1 MTTIGDRP
9 RLRFLAF
16 SHRFRMSVCENRTL
30 ENSDLLQMLT
40 SGAGIRRHIRP
51 AFALHL
57 RRGWSLPFLAKHTV
71 SHPRRTTGWR
81 LEKYMFEQLSLGT
94 KAKKRTDELNE
105 IVVAARHERQALASM
120 FERLDGRNGRLAE
133 VSATVEHVRDRA
145 VDASDQLTAIVTRMR
160 DLDEHVAGF
169 EALKAQIAEMTDVVR
184 LAKEAAAL
192 MSDSGGQ
199 LQKHRE
205 AMEQLEDEYREARRR
220 DRSVGCSASA
230 GDRCARRAAAVSRRH
245 AQCHRRGVQHQTR
258 ARSASE
264 PGVGGSQRSGAI
276 SKTAEH
282 TLDSTAAATRTV
294 KGSSRRSHRSGR

>member
-1 MTTIGDRP
+1 
-9 RLRFLAF
+9 
-16 SHRFRMSVCENRTL
+16 
-30 ENSDLLQMLT
+30 
-40 SGAGIRRHIRP
+40 
-51 AFALHL
+51 
-57 RRGWSLPFLAKHTV
+57 
-71 SHPRRTTGWR
+71 
-81 LEKYMFEQLSLGT
+81 
-94 KAKKRTDELNE
+94 
-105 IVVAARHERQALASM
+105 M

-169 EALKAQIAEMTDVVR
+169 ETLKAQIAEMTDVVR

-205 AMEQLEDEYREARRR
+205 AMEQLEDEYREARAAIEALAAQRQLVT
-220 DRSVGCSASA
+220 DAHVELQRS
-230 GDRCARRAAAVSRRH
+230 H
-245 AQCHRRGVQHQTR
+245 ADM
-258 ARSASE
+258 RSAIDEVSSIKRE
-264 PGVGGSQRSGAI
+264 LGQLRSQVSAVANDQAAI

-294 KGSSRRSHRSGR
+294 KLWRPLAVWNAKTPDSASSE